1 MCLRRCLLPD
11 RGERSF
17 ERARVLKQKRLFKCA
32 HKSARALILKASQ
45 ATARLDGFAKVPVL
59 RGMLLYLL
67 RRRAPAYVFRRT
79 RVPGVI
85 GEMLGSSDFEGFKNG
100 VVIEKQKDVEALR
113 KPLRKLL

>member
-1 MCLRRCLLPD
+1 M
-11 RGERSF
+11 
-17 ERARVLKQKRLFKCA
+17 LKQKRLFKCA